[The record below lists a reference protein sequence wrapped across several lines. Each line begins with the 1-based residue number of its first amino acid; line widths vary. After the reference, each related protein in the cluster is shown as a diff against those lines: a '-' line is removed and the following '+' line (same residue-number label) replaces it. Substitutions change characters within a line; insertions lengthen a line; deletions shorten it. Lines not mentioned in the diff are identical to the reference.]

1 MSTARQQPPSGG
13 RTQAAIEEFLRG
25 HGADRLPHPG
35 GTLLQHLL
43 RVQQM
48 LAAWGAGPEVRT
60 AGLCHATYGTD
71 GFATTL
77 LPLTE
82 RATLVA
88 LIGESAEALV
98 YLYASCD
105 RATVYPRIRGT
116 AAVTFRDRFTG
127 REHQPSPDGLR
138 AFLEI
143 TAANELDVLAHN
155 AELAEQHGPG
165 LYGFLKRAG
174 SLLSPA
180 GQDAVDRQLGHLP

>member
-1 MSTARQQPPSGG
+1 MPGARQQPPRGEG
-13 RTQAAIEEFLRG
+13 TQAGIEEFLRG
-25 HGADRLPHPG
+25 HGADQLPHPG
-35 GTLLQHLL
+35 GTLLEHLL
-43 RVQQM
+43 RVQRL
-48 LAAWGAGPEVRT
+48 LAAWGAGPDLQS

-88 LIGESAEALV
+88 LIGEPAEELV

-105 RATVYPRIRGT
+105 RGTVYPRIDGA
-116 AAVTFRDRFTG
+116 AAVAFRDRFTG
-127 REHQPSPDGLR
+127 REHQPSPEGLR

-155 AELAEQHGPG
+155 AELARQHGPG
-165 LYGFLKRAG
+165 LYGFLTRAG

-180 GQDAVDRQLGHLP
+180 AQDAVDRQLGHLA